1 MKYVDSLELGCIAR
15 VSDQALFSIDIDGDL
30 EIHIEELYEG
40 VGSVCL
46 SQKSAEELYAW
57 LGEALGKSPC

>member
-1 MKYVDSLELGCIAR
+1 MKYVDSLELNCIAR
-15 VSDQALFSIDIDGDL
+15 ESDQALFSVDIDGDL

-46 SQKSAEELYAW
+46 SQKSAEELHAW
-57 LGEALGKSPC
+57 LSEALGKSPC